1 MNMNMPAS
9 IDPSVMSHATLKAR
23 ADQIT
28 QAAGSAQKSQSQT
41 EARKVA
47 QDFEALFLNMMLK
60 EMRKTV
66 GKGGLLG
73 DDAGTQVFQEL
84 MDTALADA
92 MAKSSKFGLG
102 DIVAKH
108 MTDRPRPNRTSH

>member
-1 MNMNMPAS
+1 MDLPAPT
-9 IDPSVMSHATLKAR
+9 DPSVLSQATLKAR
-23 ADQIT
+23 AEQIT
-28 QAAGSAQKSQSQT
+28 QAAGAAQKSQSQT
-41 EARKVA
+41 DARKVA

-108 MTDRPRPNRTSH
+108 MADRSRPNKTSN